1 MSKVSPEYA
10 PAPPP
15 ASPPFGVETASTE
28 PKKTKGEFVF
38 FGRVCACV
46 PEGWLSIIDLLK
58 QPISDRTF
66 YPRKY
71 LSASHEVFGIT
82 LALTWAITAIGWR
95 HQFIEHPAR
104 PIIGSFN
111 PCFGWDYY
119 PGSHIALVFC
129 SVNVYLTWRYAWLE
143 ITRTSLKRGGRAL
156 AWQEWFATVSAI
168 LLAVASNVWLLLWS
182 IGPNDGNWTGHTA
195 IFVFY
200 ALSSYAAVLGNYLE
214 VRATNRAEI
223 RVRHTVFVALYAF
236 AAVFLTTLYFTDI
249 GTFVPCP
256 WANATMITV
265 SEQLECAPPTIP
277 PWLTQTSDVLWM
289 VCVVMITKFTPKDS
303 AVVMTTTLD
312 DNL

>member
-28 PKKTKGEFVF
+28 PKKTKDEFVF

-104 PIIGSFN
+104 PIIGSDMN
-111 PCFGWDYY
+111 
-119 PGSHIALVFC
+119 
-129 SVNVYLTWRYAWLE
+129 
-143 ITRTSLKRGGRAL
+143 
-156 AWQEWFATVSAI
+156 
-168 LLAVASNVWLLLWS
+168 AVIS
-182 IGPNDGNWTGHTA
+182 
-195 IFVFY
+195 
-200 ALSSYAAVLGNYLE
+200 
-214 VRATNRAEI
+214 
-223 RVRHTVFVALYAF
+223 
-236 AAVFLTTLYFTDI
+236 
-249 GTFVPCP
+249 
-256 WANATMITV
+256 
-265 SEQLECAPPTIP
+265 
-277 PWLTQTSDVLWM
+277 
-289 VCVVMITKFTPKDS
+289 
-303 AVVMTTTLD
+303 
-312 DNL
+312 